1 MSLAWYWYYAYQI
14 GLSRREARGTLVG
27 HLLDLIACHQIKYE
41 GAKPKQYLSDED
53 EFFALLTR
61 R

>member
-14 GLSRREARGTLVG
+14 GLSRQEARGTLLG
-27 HLLDLIACHQIKYE
+27 HLLDLIAIYQIKHE
-41 GAKPKQYLSDED
+41 GAKLKNTADETD
-53 EFFALLTR
+53 EFFALLQR

>member
-1 MSLAWYWYYAYQI
+1 MSTAWYWYYAYQI
-14 GLSRREARGTLVG
+14 GLSRREARCTLMG

-41 GAKPKQYLSDED
+41 GAKLKSHVDE
-53 EFFALLTR
+53 EEAFFALLTR